1 MEEIKNTAVEESPS
15 DYRTELNKNGVL
27 AFVPGGNS
35 MWPTLKNRG
44 QSVIVLPKTEKL
56 KRYDVALY
64 QRFDGAFVLHR
75 VMEPKEF
82 GYIICG
88 DSQYALEKVREE
100 QVFGVMT
107 GFYRG
112 KKYIDCKD
120 EKYIK
125 EVENW
130 YGRKTRRKIRLK
142 WFFFRQSVKNKI
154 KRMFVKIFK
163 RGK

>member
-1 MEEIKNTAVEESPS
+1 MEKEEIIKS
-15 DYRTELNKNGVL
+15 DYKTELLKNGIL

-44 QSVIVLPKTEKL
+44 QSVVVLKKTDKL
-56 KRYDVALY
+56 KRFDIALY
-64 QRFDGAFVLHR
+64 QRKDGAFVLHR
-75 VMEPKEF
+75 VMEPTEW

-88 DSQYALEKVREE
+88 DSQFVLEKVLED

-120 EKYIK
+120 PKYIK
-125 EVENW
+125 EVERW
-130 YGRKTRRKIRLK
+130 YGRKRWRKLRLK
-142 WFFFRQSVKNKI
+142 WFFFRLRVRNKLARI
-154 KRMFVKIFK
+154 YRKIFK
-163 RGK
+163 KAAKNNV